1 MTKAQKRKKY
11 INRNIPVFV
20 FLLVLGVIV
29 TLLHLRQNLSIGK
42 ITSFVPQEVSFIPQA
57 TSTAYK
63 LLVVGDIFLDRHIDE
78 LTQKD
83 NSKIQKEKLNKS
95 LYSYP
100 FQGLNTLERE
110 KYDAWVG
117 NLECPVTE
125 EQSTKFEKSEWLK
138 FSCKKEYLPELAKYF
153 DIVSLANNHTD
164 NMNKEAGLIET
175 RRHLD
180 NAGIKHFGHYDN
192 SRLDELCK
200 VIKIEQSPHPN
211 PPPIGEGSATSL
223 PSARPNLEIA
233 FCGFHGVYKLPT
245 EKELEIIKKYSDKY
259 ITIVMPH
266 QGVEYEFT
274 SGTYQ
279 KKLYR
284 KMIDNGADVVIGSH
298 PHVIQNVETY
308 RNRKIFYSLGNFIF
322 DQSWAKTREHL
333 VVDMEIIVDNTATK
347 NENGKPTFYINYTPI
362 FTSAGADFITRKKN
376 LTQEEYENKLRVINY
391 ISN

>member
-1 MTKAQKRKKY
+1 MKNKRKSN
-11 INRNIPVFV
+11 INIARFHLAI
-20 FLLVLGVIV
+20 FLLIIILGVIGA
-29 TLLHLRQNLSIGK
+29 TLYLKPNLLEGK
-42 ITSFVPQEVSFIPQA
+42 ITNFMSKSFQALLQEAIPA
-57 TSTAYK
+57 TTTYK
-63 LLVVGDIFLDRHIDE
+63 LLVVGDVFLDRHIDE

-83 NSKIQKEKLNKS
+83 NYKIQKEKLNRN

-100 FQGLNTLERE
+100 FQGLSTLERE

-175 RRHLD
+175 RKHLD
-180 NAGIKHFGHYDN
+180 NAGIKYFGHYDN
-192 SRLDELCK
+192 AKQDELCK
-200 VIKIEQSPHPN
+200 VIEVKN
-211 PPPIGEGSATSL
+211 L
-223 PSARPNLEIA
+223 PIA

-259 ITIVMPH
+259 ITLVMPH

-274 SGTYQ
+274 AGTYQ

-284 KMIDNGADVVIGSH
+284 KMIDNGADVVIGAH
-298 PHVIQNVETY
+298 PHVIQNVEEY
-308 RNRKIFYSLGNFIF
+308 KGKKIFYSLGNFIF
-322 DQSWAKTREHL
+322 DQSWSKTREHI
-333 VVDMEIIVDNTATK
+333 VVDMEITIDNFAKNGTSTK
-347 NENGKPTFYINYTPI
+347 PNFTISYTPI
-362 FTSAGADFITRKKN
+362 FTSAGTDFITRKQN
-376 LTQEEYENKLRVINY
+376 LTEAQYQAKLK
-391 ISN
+391 STGF

>member
-1 MTKAQKRKKY
+1 MKKQKKNLTQSRKIFY
-11 INRNIPVFV
+11 LHIFT
-20 FLLVLGVIV
+20 FALVLGVIAG
-29 TLLHLRQNLSIGK
+29 LLYLKKDLLDDKTAN
-42 ITSFVPQEVSFIPQA
+42 FIPQA
-57 TSTAYK
+57 LQILPQETEPATTTYK
-63 LLVVGDIFLDRHIDE
+63 LLVVGDIFLDRYIDE
-78 LTQKD
+78 LTQED
-83 NSKIQKEKLNKS
+83 NDKIQKEKLNRN

-100 FQGLNTLERE
+100 FQGLSTLERQ

-164 NMNKEAGLIET
+164 NMNKESGLIET
-175 RRHLD
+175 RKHLD
-180 NAGIKHFGHYDN
+180 EAGIKHFGHYD
-192 SRLDELCK
+192 SSKQDELCK
-200 VIKIEQSPHPN
+200 VIEVKN
-211 PPPIGEGSATSL
+211 L
-223 PSARPNLEIA
+223 PIA

-274 SGTYQ
+274 AGTYQ

-284 KMIDNGADVVIGSH
+284 EMIDNGADVVIGAH

-308 RNRKIFYSLGNFIF
+308 KGKKIFYSLGNFIF
-322 DQSWAKTREHL
+322 DQSWAKTREHM
-333 VVDMEIIVDNTATK
+333 VVDMEIVIDNLAKNGTSTK
-347 NENGKPTFYINYTPI
+347 PVFTINYTPI
-362 FTSAGADFITRKKN
+362 FTSAGADFVTRKQN
-376 LTQEEYENKLRVINY
+376 LTKAQYQQKLKSIGF
-391 ISN
+391 